1 MGDIMI
7 TVDTDPARSRAR
19 RWAFFPLPSCT
30 NVVECLGTLTLI
42 LPLRYLLDVELIY
55 DRLTGVDGYTYEEW
69 LAMERLRS
77 LSEYR
82 QQKLDLGRRAKE
94 ERRRLIAT
102 RLLMMQE
109 EIE

>member
-1 MGDIMI
+1 MSLQTIETMIMKMLCLI
-7 TVDTDPARSRAR
+7 IL
-19 RWAFFPLPSCT
+19 FPS
-30 NVVECLGTLTLI
+30 VSA
-42 LPLRYLLDVELIY
+42 
-55 DRLTGVDGYTYEEW
+55 GVDGYTYEEW

-102 RLLMMQE
+102 RYSIKGLSDPCSDDKKTH
-109 EIE
+109 